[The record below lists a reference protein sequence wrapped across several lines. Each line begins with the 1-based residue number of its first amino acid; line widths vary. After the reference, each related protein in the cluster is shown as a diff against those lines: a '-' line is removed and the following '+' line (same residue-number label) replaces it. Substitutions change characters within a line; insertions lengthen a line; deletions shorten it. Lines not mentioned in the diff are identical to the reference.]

1 MESLG
6 LLCLGVRVLATAT
19 LPPEPAQYLG
29 DVLIQATGE
38 QNLVEGRR
46 GRLQGQGKVAFWPC
60 VAARVKVRSGPGSG
74 EGWGRLQ
81 HTPLIVHVIPD
92 PRRRRQV
99 MPVWEATKVT
109 SSLG

>member
-19 LPPEPAQYLG
+19 LSPRPAQHLG

-38 QNLVEGRR
+38 QEVVEGRR
-46 GRLQGQGKVAFWPC
+46 GRLQGQGNAVFWPC
-60 VAARVKVRSGPGSG
+60 VAARVKVRSSPGSG
-74 EGWGRLQ
+74 EGWRRLH

-99 MPVWEATKVT
+99 MAVWEAAKVT